1 MKSIVIHYQEIALK
15 GRNRPWFINRLVR
28 HLRAALADLDVQGIR
43 SLMGRIEVVLGPA
56 TSYEEAGER
65 LQHVF
70 GIANFSRAG
79 RTEPTL
85 DAITA
90 AVLRDIA
97 GRTPASFRVTA
108 RRADKRFPHP
118 SPEIERHVGG
128 AVKAAFGWPVDLKRP
143 DLTIHIEVV
152 TSEAFYFFA
161 KERGAGGL
169 PSGVSGRVLCL
180 LSGGIDSP
188 VAAWR
193 MMRRGCNAQLVHF
206 HSYPL
211 VEGTSREKVRDIA
224 AILARYQQRV
234 RLYQVPFADVQRRI
248 VVSVPPAL
256 RVVLYRRFMLRI
268 AERIAG
274 KNGARALV
282 TGEVVGQVASQTLE
296 NMAVIASVTDSMV
309 LRPLVGLDKEEI
321 TLEAQRIGT
330 YETSIIPDQDCCQ
343 LFTPRYPVTRARPE
357 EIAAAESVLPVDELV
372 RTAAD
377 QAIVEDFQARVAC
390 MWDPAAPGLPQLE

>member
-1 MKSIVIHYQEIALK
+1 MKSVVIHYQEIALK
-15 GRNRPWFINRLVR
+15 GKNRPWFINRLVR
-28 HLRAALADLDVQGIR
+28 HLRLALADLDVPAIR
-43 SLMGRIEVVLGPA
+43 SLMGRIEVVLGPS
-56 TSYEEAGER
+56 TSYAEVSDR
-65 LQHVF
+65 LPHVF
-70 GIANFSRAG
+70 GIANFSQAG
-79 RTEPTL
+79 RTEPTIE
-85 DAITA
+85 AITA
-90 AVLRDIA
+90 GVLRDAA

-108 RRADKRFPHP
+108 RRADKRFPFS

-128 AVKAAFGWPVDLKRP
+128 AVKAAFGWPVNLNHP
-143 DLTIHIEVV
+143 DLTIRVEVV
-152 TSEAFYFFA
+152 TSEAFYFFG
-161 KERGAGGL
+161 KEPGPGGL
-169 PSGVSGRVLCL
+169 PPGVSGRVMCL

-193 MMRRGCNAQLVHF
+193 MMRRGCNVQCVHF

-234 RLYQVPFADVQRRI
+234 RVFQVPFADLQRQI

-268 AERIAG
+268 AERIAK

-296 NMAVIASVTDSMV
+296 NMAIIESVASTLV
-309 LRPLVGLDKEEI
+309 LRPLVGLDKSEI
-321 TLEAQRIGT
+321 TIEAQRIGT

-343 LFTPRYPVTRARPE
+343 LFTPRHPVTRARPE
-357 EIAAAESVLPVDELV
+357 EIEQAESMLPIDELV
-372 RTAAD
+372 RAA
-377 QAIVEDFQARVAC
+377 AEGAEMEDFHPRMVQSTTR
-390 MWDPAAPGLPQLE
+390 